1 MSNRGVTTDH
11 LHTAP
16 RGAYTLDKQSLETMA
31 GPTVRATCVNSI
43 PAQGA
48 QLRITDKQNGAPL
61 ILEKYENG
69 VSNIVPPPVTNL
81 DTTLPFSYHIS
92 TFSGLFVDLFSCVN
106 RVVTNFVL
114 YIV

>member
-16 RGAYTLDKQSLETMA
+16 RGAYTLDKDLETMA

-48 QLRITDKQNGAPL
+48 QLQITDKQNGAPL

-69 VSNIVPPPVTNL
+69 VSNIVPPPVTKL
-81 DTTLPFSYHIS
+81 ETTLPFSYHIS
-92 TFSGLFVDLFSCVN
+92 T
-106 RVVTNFVL
+106 
-114 YIV
+114 